1 MLGIRAGGIQDLYYL
16 YFYPLNVILQDC
28 YMAWSLLCKCCAI
41 RVLLDVNHLFGTG
54 QQKGTFV
61 RVLLDVRVA
70 FGIPPP
76 IEGRGGALGSFRADV
91 RNL

>member
-1 MLGIRAGGIQDLYYL
+1 M
-16 YFYPLNVILQDC
+16 
-28 YMAWSLLCKCCAI
+28 
-41 RVLLDVNHLFGTG
+41 LDVNHLFGTG